1 MYMDNRKILRAA
13 SALLCTSVL
22 VSASALALD
31 KQAYADAQND
41 AQISVSDAAQYSVGL
56 QKSDIQRKRSVP
68 VLMYHLISDDIW
80 GSREMFTSPSVF
92 RQQLQYLKDHGY
104 QTITFEDLDHLERY
118 PKPVLL
124 TFDDGYA
131 DNYTTVYPMLKEFGM
146 KATFFVVPNN
156 LDRQHNMTREQI
168 KELSASGVVSIQSHS
183 LTHANMTKLNA
194 SQQEYE
200 MKESQRQLRE
210 LTGKSPI
217 ALTYPEGGYT
227 KTTLSLTARYYH
239 FGICAGGNRWKI
251 SDDFYTIP
259 RYRMHRST
267 TMAQF
272 EDYVDQS
279 VSRIFTDVSASKWST
294 PYIEQVYSANYMRG
308 TSGDTFQP
316 TKTLTRAESVQI
328 LYALAGKP
336 AVSGQTPFHDVAS
349 GAWYQQAVT
358 WAYQKRITSG
368 VLPNEFRPN
377 DPISREQL
385 VVMLYR
391 YSGSPA
397 VSDLLHKKHYADA
410 KEVSGWAQPAMNW
423 AIANGVISGIP
434 SGHKVLLSPHTN
446 STREQ
451 AATIIAKTFC

>member
-1 MYMDNRKILRAA
+1 MYGVLSLRSHRVPSFGAFYRLLPAWLRRTAAAALTLGTIGALGAILTVMAEDPGVR
-13 SALLCTSVL
+13 
-22 VSASALALD
+22 
-31 KQAYADAQND
+31 
-41 AQISVSDAAQYSVGL
+41 
-56 QKSDIQRKRSVP
+56 VP
-68 VLMYHLISDDIW
+68 VIMYHAVMDDASRLGKYVISPEELESDFKW
-80 GSREMFTSPSVF
+80 LSEN
-92 RQQLQYLKDHGY
+92 GY
-104 QTITFEDLDHLERY
+104 TAILSEDLINYTENGAALPE
-118 PKPVLL
+118 KPILL

-336 AVSGQTPFHDVAS
+336 AVSGQTPLHDVAS

-358 WAYQKRITSG
+358 WAYQTRITSG

-391 YSGSPA
+391 YSGSPV

-410 KEVSGWAQPAMNW
+410 KQVSDWAQPAMNW

-451 AATIIAKTFC
+451 VATIIAKTFC

>member
-1 MYMDNRKILRAA
+1 MYGVLSLRSHRVPSFGAFYRLLPAWLRRTAAAALTLGTIGALGAILTVMAEDPGVR
-13 SALLCTSVL
+13 
-22 VSASALALD
+22 
-31 KQAYADAQND
+31 
-41 AQISVSDAAQYSVGL
+41 
-56 QKSDIQRKRSVP
+56 VP
-68 VLMYHLISDDIW
+68 VIMYHAVMDDASRLGKYVISPEELESDFKW
-80 GSREMFTSPSVF
+80 LSEN
-92 RQQLQYLKDHGY
+92 GY
-104 QTITFEDLDHLERY
+104 TAILSEDLINYTENGAALPE
-118 PKPVLL
+118 KPILL

-358 WAYQKRITSG
+358 WAYQTRITSG

-391 YSGSPA
+391 YSGSPV

-410 KEVSGWAQPAMNW
+410 KQVSDWAQPAMNW

-451 AATIIAKTFC
+451 VATIIAKTFC